1 MVIVYLIGAKWFP
14 SPVCQMCLEYLLKNT
29 YQKWINELEKSD
41 CAAEIRR
48 MITDGPPIYIKVNNS

>member
-1 MVIVYLIGAKWFP
+1 
-14 SPVCQMCLEYLLKNT
+14 MCLEYLLKNA
-29 YQKWINELEKSD
+29 YEKWINELEKSD